1 MDTFDFPADDGVEVM
16 TDEGIT
22 LRVILDE
29 AQFRH
34 TVSGG
39 SGDDQWTFD
48 DLDFPLAQEIITHV
62 RIGGVWM
69 EAVESLGTGLLCSL
83 ERALCFDAMGDPNDD
98 SGWDSIAERQ
108 AETRSHLGRYF
119 HELTRY

>member
-1 MDTFDFPADDGVEVM
+1 MDTFNFPADDGVEVT

-39 SGDDQWTFD
+39 TRDDGWTFD
-48 DLDFPLAQEIITHV
+48 DLDFPLEKDIITHV
-62 RIGGVWM
+62 QIGGVWM
-69 EAVESLGTGLLCSL
+69 EAVESLGSGLLASL

-98 SGWDSIAERQ
+98 SGLDSIAERR
-108 AETRSHLGRYF
+108 AEAREYF
-119 HELTRY
+119 GHDAHALTRY

>member
-1 MDTFDFPADDGVEVM
+1 MDTFNFPADAGVEVM
-16 TDEGIT
+16 TGEGIT

-39 SGDDQWTFD
+39 TRDDGWTFD
-48 DLDFPLAQEIITHV
+48 DLAFPLRDIITHV
-62 RIGGVWM
+62 QIGGVWI
-69 EAVESLGTGLLCSL
+69 EAEEGIGWDLLCSL

-98 SGWDSIAERQ
+98 SGLDSIAEQR
-108 AETRSHLGRYF
+108 AEAREYF
-119 HELTRY
+119 GHDAHALTRY